1 MIDKIIELKKEF
13 GLLFTVAVVGMVG
26 FSAIWWVKE
35 ICDFLIKH

>member
-13 GLLFTVAVVGMVG
+13 GLLFTVTMVSMVG

-35 ICDFLIKH
+35 ICDFLINN